1 MVERALVMV
10 LGLFGGSL
18 VVCLR
23 DSAPETIVPVPPLHC
38 KSSMV
43 NSAVDTM
50 LMCTTLFTIIM
61 I

>member
-1 MVERALVMV
+1 MA

-23 DSAPETIVPVPPLHC
+23 DSAPETIVPVSPLHC

-43 NSAVDTM
+43 NSCGRRLVDVYN
-50 LMCTTLFTIIM
+50 LFTIIM